1 MSFNILHDPTTNCVI
16 LTFHETV
23 TMEKIREAAP
33 LVAQFC
39 EEKKCF
45 RILNDM
51 SSARIQIS
59 IVDVFQSPAIMDNSG
74 ITRIT
79 KRALVVPPDFDKSEF
94 LETVTRNRG
103 HDLMVFNDIEKAKQW
118 LLSKA

>member
-1 MSFNILHDPTTNCVI
+1 MSFNLLHDPVTDCIV
-16 LTFHETV
+16 LTFNETV

-33 LVAQFC
+33 QVAKLC
-39 EEKKCF
+39 EEKECF

-51 SSARIQIS
+51 SSARIEIS
-59 IVDVFQSPAIMDNSG
+59 MVDAFQSPAIMDKSG

-118 LLSKA
+118 LLCEA